1 MRNELEGILR
11 SAIGER
17 AEIARMSAVSGG
29 CIADAQHVVLNDGQQ
44 LFVKSVPQN
53 DIPQSVLEAEAIGL
67 RAIAQ
72 TNTLSVPEV
81 ILCSRA
87 GEREFLVLEWIE
99 QGPQPRNFFSE
110 LGAGLA
116 CLHRSDSIDHAGVGF
131 GWKQDNF
138 LGSSLQPNQP
148 TTDWCQF
155 FAEHRLGY
163 QIQLAREKQSGT
175 PELYN
180 QVSWIC
186 EHFHALVGD
195 IPIEASLLHGDL
207 WNGNFVCSNEG
218 APVIFDPAVYRGHRE
233 ADLAMPLIFG
243 GFSAEFWKAYKEVW
257 PLEPGFEERAELYKL
272 YHYLNHLNLFGTSY
286 LGDCLNIS
294 RRFAPPAN

>member
-1 MRNELEGILR
+1 MKNELEKILR

-17 AEIARMSAVSGG
+17 VKISRMSPVSGG
-29 CIADAQHVVLNDGQQ
+29 CIAEAQHIVLSDGQQ
-44 LFVKSVPQN
+44 LFVKSVPQSN
-53 DIPQSVLEAEAIGL
+53 LPLSALEAEAFGL

-81 ILCSRA
+81 IVCGKA
-87 GEREFLVLEWIE
+87 DEREFLVLEWIE

-110 LGAGLA
+110 LGTGLA
-116 CLHRSDSIDHAGVGF
+116 RLHQSDSTDHADVRF

-148 TTDWCQF
+148 AMDWCQF

-163 QIQLAREKQSGT
+163 QIQLALEKQSGT

-186 EHFHALVGD
+186 EHLHELVGD
-195 IPIEASLLHGDL
+195 IPIESSLLHGDL
-207 WNGNFVCSNEG
+207 WNGNFMCSKVG
-218 APVIFDPAVYRGHRE
+218 TPVIFDPAVYRGDRE

-243 GFSAEFWKAYKEVW
+243 GFSAEFWKAYEEVW
-257 PLEPGFEERAELYKL
+257 PLEPGFEERVELYKL
-272 YHYLNHLNLFGTSY
+272 YHYLNHLNLFGPGY
-286 LGDCLNIS
+286 LGDCLRIS

>member
-1 MRNELEGILR
+1 
-11 SAIGER
+11 
-17 AEIARMSAVSGG
+17 MSPVSGG
-29 CIADAQHVVLNDGQQ
+29 CIADAQHIVLNDGQQ
-44 LFVKSVPQN
+44 FFVKSMPPTNLSQRA
-53 DIPQSVLEAEAIGL
+53 LEAEAIGL

-81 ILCSRA
+81 ILCSGA

-116 CLHRSDSIDHAGVGF
+116 YLHKSDSPDHAGVGF

-138 LGSSLQPNQP
+138 LGSNLQPNQP

-155 FAEHRLGY
+155 FAEHRLRY
-163 QIQLAREKQSGT
+163 QLQLAQEKQSGT

-186 EHFHALVGD
+186 EHLHVLVGE

-207 WNGNFVCSNEG
+207 WNGNFVCSQEG
-218 APVIFDPAVYRGHRE
+218 APVIFDPAAYRGHRE

-243 GFSAEFWKAYKEVW
+243 GFSVEFWKAYEEVW
-257 PLEPGFEERAELYKL
+257 PLEPGFEERVELYKL
-272 YHYLNHLNLFGTSY
+272 YHYLNHLNLFGTGY
-286 LGDCLNIS
+286 LEDCLRIS
-294 RRFAPPAN
+294 RRFTPSN